1 MERLSHKQADQ
12 PVTPIVS
19 AFSGWKGYIGAI
31 MRTLAI
37 LLATLAIT
45 LSPPAALAKTDKTP
59 PGQVDE
65 ADKPDPPGQAKPDK
79 PDPPGQVK
87 NGDKPEPPGHVKHDE
102 PPGQVKKGGD
112 APNLTPPGTA
122 NDEIDEAQRAV
133 ERHEAL
139 PLAKIISIAEAGTTG
154 RVINARLVRIDSTLL
169 YQLTF
174 LDDAGLSW
182 RAYYYARSGNPV
194 NIP

>member
-1 MERLSHKQADQ
+1 
-12 PVTPIVS
+12 
-19 AFSGWKGYIGAI
+19 

-37 LLATLAIT
+37 ILATLAIA
-45 LSPPAALAKTDKTP
+45 LSPPAALAKNDKTP
-59 PGQVDE
+59 PGQVDK

-79 PDPPGQVK
+79 PQPPGQVK
-87 NGDKPEPPGHVKHDE
+87 NGDKPQ
-102 PPGQVKKGGD
+102 PPGQVKKGDGP
-112 APNLTPPGTA
+112 AAAPPGTA
-122 NDEIDEAQRAV
+122 AAEVDEAQQAV

-139 PLAKIISIAEAGTTG
+139 PLAKIITIAEAGTTG

-174 LDDAGLSW
+174 LDDAGRSW